1 MAGKPGQGGRGRK
14 GLSGEQRQWNAEF
27 GRVAKAWEALSDEE
41 RLAWDAARRSEG
53 LSGYNYFIKVNTRRQ
68 RDGEEPARS
77 PPRDAPH
84 SPSAVGKLTIT
95 NRRGRIRLALEVRRV
110 PTARVVVFGSPPCN
124 RGVSRY
130 GKWYKRLGW
139 LPAPAGGRS
148 DITEMYVARFGKPP
162 AGKRIFV
169 RTLVRLEGWPELAQ
183 VTNAV
188 VPPAAGQEGRGKGP
202 RP

>member
-27 GRVAKAWEALSDEE
+27 GRVAKAWKELSDEE

-53 LSGYNYFIKVNTRRQ
+53 LSGYNYFVKVNTRRQ

-110 PTARVVVFGSPPCN
+110 PTVRVVVFGSPPCN
-124 RGVSRY
+124 RGISRY
-130 GKWYKRLGW
+130 GCAPRHSARAEKEESSKQKTESRRQS
-139 LPAPAGGRS
+139 PAIASWEG
-148 DITEMYVARFGKPP
+148 PP
-162 AGKRIFV
+162 A
-169 RTLVRLEGWPELAQ
+169 
-183 VTNAV
+183 
-188 VPPAAGQEGRGKGP
+188 
-202 RP
+202 